1 MEMSSFTKKCL
12 PQNATQTS
20 QPDGTKYNN
29 NNPKAEDSQHR
40 GYNGFVPIQNSYMQ
54 PSPVMAAPSMHFVPM
69 NLQPLSQSIETLP
82 NINGQTN
89 FVPEVMLPNGMNM
102 RPVGLL
108 NGELLYKVTAP
119 PNIAAPLPANA
130 PKIKKKTKKIDD
142 QVEDQTYVKK
152 PLNAFMLF
160 SKEHRQDVKA
170 KSSSTNIAVI
180 NETLGK
186 MWHLLPD
193 KEKAKYFEKADEE
206 RRRHSQ
212 QHPDWSCRHNYG
224 KKKYDKRRRTKAT
237 AALSSQ
243 IL

>member
-1 MEMSSFTKKCL
+1 MEMASFTSKCL
-12 PQNATQTS
+12 PQNAAQPS
-20 QPDGTKYNN
+20 RPDGPRYNT
-29 NNPKAEDSQHR
+29 NPQAVSSQQR

-54 PSPVMAAPSMHFVPM
+54 PTPVMAVPSMHFVPM
-69 NLQPLSQSIETLP
+69 NLQPLPQSIETLSH
-82 NINGQTN
+82 INGQTN

-119 PNIAAPLPANA
+119 SNIAAPPPANI
-130 PKIKKKTKKIDD
+130 PKIKRKTKK
-142 QVEDQTYVKK
+142 VEDHLTQQTYVKK

-160 SKEHRQDVKA
+160 SKEHRQAVKA
-170 KSSSTNIAVI
+170 KSASTNIAVI

-193 KEKAKYFEKADEE
+193 KEKAKYYEQAEEE
-206 RRRHSQ
+206 RKLHAQ

-224 KKKYDKRRRTKAT
+224 KKRYNKRTRE
-237 AALSSQ
+237 
-243 IL
+243 